1 MTFVDDQ
8 HAARRA
14 RAQDVALFRYRLIAE
29 ALEPQLSTKQRGA
42 VVRAVAGRVHVGPV
56 GAPVQ
61 VSRKSLDRW
70 IRAWRAGGFAALC
83 PAPRSVPPRTGADV
97 LELAAAL
104 KKENPQRTA
113 AQVRRILAARGG
125 PVPSERTLQRHF
137 VREEINTAPA
147 GKVHGRF
154 EVEAPNVL
162 WIADVLH
169 GPVVAGRKT
178 YLFAFI
184 DDHSR
189 LITGCR
195 WGYSEDSLH
204 LAEALRQ
211 AIAIRGVPARLYC
224 DNGACFVDETLPRYC
239 AKLGIRLVHTPPYQP
254 QGRGKIERFFETVRG
269 QFLVEISPD
278 GQPAPGRLVPADLA
292 ELGGRFRTWVEREY
306 HLRVHSETAAT
317 PLARWATAVP
327 RHVSGP
333 DLDAAFR
340 WEATRSVHANTATI
354 KFHGNVY
361 EVDARLAGRTVTLT
375 YSPFDLTGATTPIQ
389 VSYRGTDYGTAKAHL
404 VKRHTHPK
412 VKTPPRPEPAPATE
426 TGISYLD
433 LLEHQRTAADGA
445 ANCISYQGLTDAQD
459 LTDADPANPNNPTD
473 QQGQPS

>member
-1 MTFVDDQ
+1 VTFVDDQ
-8 HAARRA
+8 HVVRRA

-42 VVRAVAGRVHVGPV
+42 LVRAIAGRVHTGP
-56 GAPVQ
+56 GGTPVQ

-70 IRAWRAGGFAALC
+70 IRAWRAGGFEALC
-83 PAPRSVPPRTGADV
+83 PAPRSVQPRTDAQV
-97 LELAAAL
+97 LALAAAL
-104 KKENPQRTA
+104 KKENPARTA

-125 PVPSERTLQRHF
+125 PVPSDRTLQRHF
-137 VREEINTAPA
+137 VREEINTTRE
-147 GKVHGRF
+147 GTVHGRF
-154 EVEAPNVL
+154 EAEAPNLL
-162 WIADVLH
+162 WIGDVLH
-169 GPVVAGRKT
+169 GSVVAGRKT

-189 LITGCR
+189 LVTGGR

-204 LAEALRQ
+204 LAEALRR
-211 AIAIRGVPARLYC
+211 AIAVSGVPVRLYV

-278 GQPAPGRLVPADLA
+278 GQPAPGRLVLADLA
-292 ELGGRFRTWVEREY
+292 ELNGRFQTWLQREY
-306 HLRVHSETAAT
+306 HLRTHSETGMT
-317 PLARWATAVP
+317 PLARWAGAQP
-327 RHVSGP
+327 RRVSGP
-333 DLDAAFR
+333 DLDAAFL
-340 WEATRSVHANTATI
+340 WEATRSVHAKTATI

-375 YSPFDLTGATTPIQ
+375 YSPFDLTGATCPIQ
-389 VSYRGTDYGTAKAHL
+389 VSYRDAAYGTATAHV

-412 VKTPPRPEPAPATE
+412 VKTMPRPEPVTP

-433 LLEHQRTAADGA
+433 LLEHQRAAADGA
-445 ANCISYQGLTDAQD
+445 AHCISYRDLHATTD
-459 LTDADPANPNNPTD
+459 P
-473 QQGQPS
+473 QGQPS

>member
-1 MTFVDDQ
+1 VTFVDDQ
-8 HAARRA
+8 HVVRRA

-42 VVRAVAGRVHVGPV
+42 LVRAIAGKVHTGPA
-56 GAPVQ
+56 GSPVQ

-70 IRAWRAGGFAALC
+70 IRAWRAGGFEALC
-83 PAPRSVPPRTGADV
+83 PAPRSVPPRTDAQV
-97 LELAAAL
+97 LALAAAL
-104 KKENPQRTA
+104 KKENPARTA
-113 AQVRRILAARGG
+113 AQVRRILAAQGG
-125 PVPSERTLQRHF
+125 STPSERTLQRHF
-137 VREEINTAPA
+137 VREEINTPRVAT
-147 GKVHGRF
+147 VHGRF
-154 EVEAPNVL
+154 EAEAPNLL
-162 WIADVLH
+162 WIGDVLH

-204 LAEALRQ
+204 LAEALRR
-211 AIAIRGVPARLYC
+211 AIGVSGVPSRLYV

-292 ELGGRFRTWVEREY
+292 ELGGRFQTWLQREY
-306 HLRVHSETAAT
+306 HLHTHSETGMT
-317 PLARWATAVP
+317 PLARWGSAAP
-327 RHVSGP
+327 RRVSGP
-333 DLDAAFR
+333 DLEAAFL
-340 WEATRSVHANTATI
+340 WEATRSVHAKTAQI

-361 EVDARLAGRTVTLT
+361 EPDA
-375 YSPFDLTGATTPIQ
+375 P
-389 VSYRGTDYGTAKAHL
+389 
-404 VKRHTHPK
+404 
-412 VKTPPRPEPAPATE
+412 
-426 TGISYLD
+426 
-433 LLEHQRTAADGA
+433 
-445 ANCISYQGLTDAQD
+445 
-459 LTDADPANPNNPTD
+459 
-473 QQGQPS
+473 

>member
-1 MTFVDDQ
+1 VTFVDDQ
-8 HAARRA
+8 DVARRA

-29 ALEPQLSTKQRGA
+29 ALEPQLSTKQRG
-42 VVRAVAGRVHVGPV
+42 VLVRAIAGRVHTGP
-56 GAPVQ
+56 GGTPVQ

-70 IRAWRAGGFAALC
+70 IRAWRAGGFESLC
-83 PAPRSVPPRTGADV
+83 PASRGVQPRSDAEV
-97 LELAAAL
+97 LALAVAL

-113 AQVRRILAARGG
+113 AQVRRVLAARGG

-137 VREEINTAPA
+137 VREEINTVSA
-147 GKVHGRF
+147 GKVRGRF
-154 EVEAPNVL
+154 EVEAPNLL
-162 WIADVLH
+162 WIGDVLH
-169 GPVVAGRKT
+169 GPVVARRKT

-189 LITGCR
+189 LLTGCR

-204 LAEALRQ
+204 LAAALRQ
-211 AIAIRGVPARLYC
+211 AIAVCGVPTRLYV

-254 QGRGKIERFFETVRG
+254 QGRGKIERLFETVRG

-278 GQPAPGRLVPADLA
+278 GQPAPGRLVLADLA
-292 ELGGRFRTWVEREY
+292 ELNGRFRTWVQREY
-306 HLRVHSETAAT
+306 HLRTHSETAAT

-333 DLDAAFR
+333 DLDAAFL

-361 EVDARLAGRTVTLT
+361 EVDTRLAGRTVTLA

-389 VSYRGTDYGTAKAHL
+389 VSYRGTSYGTAKAHL

-412 VKTPPRPEPAPATE
+412 VKTTPRPEPATA

-445 ANCISYQGLTDAQD
+445 AHCISYRDLQAPAATNHTDPD
-459 LTDADPANPNNPTD
+459 G
-473 QQGQPS
+473 QQA

>member
-1 MTFVDDQ
+1 VTFVDDQ
-8 HAARRA
+8 HVARRA

-42 VVRAVAGRVHVGPV
+42 LVRAIAEGVHTGPAGT
-56 GAPVQ
+56 PVQ

-70 IRAWRAGGFAALC
+70 IRAFRAGGFEALC
-83 PAPRSVPPRTGADV
+83 PAPRSVAPRTGAEV
-97 LELAAAL
+97 LALAAAL

-113 AQVRRILAARGG
+113 AQVRRVLAARGG

-154 EVEAPNVL
+154 EAEAPNVL
-162 WIADVLH
+162 WIGDVLH
-169 GPVVAGRKT
+169 GSVVAGRKT

-211 AIAIRGVPARLYC
+211 AIAIRGVPTRLYV

-278 GQPAPGRLVPADLA
+278 GQPAPGRLVLADLA
-292 ELGGRFRTWVEREY
+292 ELNGRFRTWVEREY
-306 HLRVHSETAAT
+306 HLRTHSETGMT
-317 PLARWATAVP
+317 PLARWATAQP
-327 RHVSGP
+327 RRVSGP
-333 DLDAAFR
+333 DLDAALL

-361 EVDARLAGRTVTLT
+361 EVDARLAGRRVTLA
-375 YSPFDLTGATTPIQ
+375 YSPFDLTGATVAIQ
-389 VSYRGTDYGTAKAHL
+389 VSYRGVAYGTAKAHL
-404 VKRHTHPK
+404 VKQHTHPK
-412 VKTPPRPEPAPATE
+412 VKTVPRPQPATP

-433 LLEHQRTAADGA
+433 LLEHQRTTADGA
-445 ANCISYQGLTDAQD
+445 THCISYRDLTATDA
-459 LTDADPANPNNPTD
+459 TNTANRPDPE
-473 QQGQPS
+473 GQPS